1 MKKLLFSLLF
11 TCLTLF
17 SYSQIP
23 VTDAAANANMTINQ
37 AINAVTWGNQ
47 LTELLNQSK
56 VLTTTLEYVQKVSSA
71 VRDAAYAKDL
81 MERQKY
87 IVSACSRVINNH
99 KGLSADKIKSLSQ
112 NLSSLLSANNSLIS
126 LVNSTLTSKFKMDDA
141 GRMQLMKNVKEE
153 QQNIINS
160 LGQVD
165 LIISTSQVTK
175 DIIDYRLFK

>member
-1 MKKLLFSLLF
+1 MKKVLFSLLF
-11 TCLTLF
+11 ISVTIF
-17 SYSQIP
+17 SHAQIP
-23 VTDAAANANMTINQ
+23 VTDAAANTNMTINQ

-81 MERQKY
+81 IERQKD
-87 IVSACSRVINNH
+87 IVSACDRVMNEH
-99 KGLSADKIKSLSQ
+99 KGLSANKIKALSQ
-112 NLSSLLSANNSLIS
+112 NLSALLTANNSLIS
-126 LVNSTLTSKFKMDDA
+126 LVSSTLTSKFKMDDA

-153 QQNIINS
+153 QDKLITS

-165 LIISTSQVTK
+165 LIISTSQITK
-175 DIIDYRLFK
+175 DIIDYRLLK